1 MWNKYNFLMTGLFV
15 FCKVPN
21 ILFYHFVAKLR
32 SKYSDFLEMVTDEL
46 TKGKGY
52 LQKQELLCS
61 QKLCVHVLG
70 TLEN

>member
-1 MWNKYNFLMTGLFV
+1 MCIKYNFLMSGLFV

-21 ILFYHFVAKLR
+21 ILFYHFGAKLR